1 MLNNFRQYMLG
12 RGIVFRISPYT
23 LAWAWDCDIHVNSS
37 IVDEWG
43 LVKKSPL
50 QDRGPIRSNLIS
62 LD

>member
-1 MLNNFRQYMLG
+1 MLG